1 MEAPPAQD
9 PGHPRAAEV
18 GIVVLNY
25 HHPRETA
32 ACIRSLRAAEGPAT
46 PILWVENDAAAT
58 RAALDETLADPG
70 FPWVLLAG
78 QDPLPP
84 PGTVGVLL
92 NPANLGYAGGNNAG
106 LRVLHRCGV
115 PFAWVLN
122 NDTELARGSSRDL
135 AALAAARPEVGLW
148 GVRIETERST
158 YCGGVV
164 DPRTQGIRLCPDA
177 AGLEADPGAF
187 VSGCSLFFRTAL
199 GAEVGFLPEHYFL
212 YYEDPAF
219 SLELKRRGH
228 RISATDAVVVRHIES
243 LSTGR
248 RSMLMEYY
256 SKRNR
261 WHFMKAYYPH
271 RLAANRWRLLYDLQ
285 GYLFRLRFRRAWVE
299 WIAFLDF
306 RRGATGPTTRPYSR
320 FQVT

>member
-1 MEAPPAQD
+1 MMVQSHDQD
-9 PGHPRAAEV
+9 EPNPQV

-25 HHPRETA
+25 HHPEETL
-32 ACIRSLRAAEGPAT
+32 ACVRSLLEREGST
-46 PILWVENDAAAT
+46 TRIVWIENDADFTSAAV
-58 RAALDETLADPG
+58 LAVLEASDLPFQLLDPG
-70 FPWVLLAG
+70 ASS
-78 QDPLPP
+78 LPP
-84 PGTVGVLL
+84 EGVLGVVL
-92 NPANLGYAGGNNAG
+92 NPENLGYAGGNNVG
-106 LRVLHRCGV
+106 LRLLHRLAV

-122 NDTELARGSSRDL
+122 NDTELVRGSSRDL
-135 AALAAARPEVGLW
+135 ADLAVARPEVGIW

-164 DPRTQGIRLCPDA
+164 DPRTQGIRLCTDPTC
-177 AGLEADPGAF
+177 LEEDPGAF
-187 VSGCSLFFRTAL
+187 VSGCSIFFRTDV

-228 RISATDAVVVRHIES
+228 RISATDSVVVRHIES

-256 SKRNR
+256 AKRNR

-271 RLAANRWRLLYDLQ
+271 RLAANHWRLLYDLQ

-306 RRGATGPTTRPYSR
+306 RRGATGPTPRPYSQ
-320 FQVT
+320 FQRT